1 MERRFKKRV
10 TGHPSEEDT
19 AWNRGESVRKIQNI
33 LYHLLNIICVQD
45 HLTVRVFSFRY
56 RSVLTH
62 PS

>member
-45 HLTVRVFSFRY
+45 HLTVRLFSFR
-56 RSVLTH
+56 
-62 PS
+62 